1 MTSTIQ
7 TRGWKGQ
14 HHDADV
20 RVFAPRQVD
29 RLAQDSDAIGV
40 GVRVDAALSQVAV
53 PVASTRCSVP
63 SFIMTVGM
71 HPSLGS
77 ILPFQ
82 IRECA
87 TTAVFRQDI
96 SRVLTREDGRH
107 VAGRFGCTVLL
118 KRHIRQNQT
127 DANTPRV
134 SSTHKALQAIAGR
147 SLDNFQSSHA
157 CEMEREG
164 TRQCSS
170 PESCNHYSPPT
181 LRRRLRRQQRWLRG
195 NAQERSPKTAHGAP
209 RLVVLPLP
217 AAHP

>member
-1 MTSTIQ
+1 MLRSFL
-7 TRGWKGQ
+7 
-14 HHDADV
+14 HHDRRHAPFARQHFALPNPRVRYHCRVQAGYQSRADP
-20 RVFAPRQVD
+20 RGRSACRWATWLLRPPEAP
-29 RLAQDSDAIGV
+29 
-40 GVRVDAALSQVAV
+40 
-53 PVASTRCSVP
+53 
-63 SFIMTVGM
+63 
-71 HPSLGS
+71 
-77 ILPFQ
+77 
-82 IRECA
+82 
-87 TTAVFRQDI
+87 
-96 SRVLTREDGRH
+96 
-107 VAGRFGCTVLL
+107 
-118 KRHIRQNQT
+118 IRQNQT
-127 DANTPRV
+127 DAKTPRV